1 MSEAHFLKIDE
12 EGFFILNE
20 GVRLED
26 EALGQKWLA
35 ALLTVDF
42 KTTAVIENRQIVIEA
57 FDEPLVIRHVAELPS
72 DVADPQ
78 IKLIAPYGFTTL
90 ANLDSLCLDEWDRL
104 HGLSKEG
111 VPFVL
116 SRQAQFEFFEQL
128 DDYDDESIT
137 WKGKRI
143 LTPAWLNPESF
154 APVEQFWS
162 ERYQKGETPW
172 DMQEANPALKNI
184 LPQLKLAKQK
194 VLVPG
199 CGRGHDAALLAQQGH
214 IVTAVDF
221 SAEAIAEAKRIY
233 GHVANLNFVQ
243 ADIFEFVK
251 LHAGTFDLIFEH
263 TLYCALDPSLRNALV
278 GAWKKAL
285 QPRGQI
291 LAIFFAISKRM
302 GPPFGGSEWELRAR
316 LKKDFHFIYWTR
328 WHLSVE
334 RRQGMELV
342 VLAQKLNQ

>member
-1 MSEAHFLKIDE
+1 MSEARFLKIDE
-12 EGFFILNE
+12 DGYFILNE

-26 EALGQKWLA
+26 ETLGQHWMT
-35 ALLTVDF
+35 ALITQDF
-42 KTTAVIENRQIVIEA
+42 KTTAVIDGHPIVIEA
-57 FDEPLVIRHVAELPS
+57 FDEPLVIRHVEALASE
-72 DVADPQ
+72 VADPQ
-78 IKLIAPYGFTTL
+78 IQLIAPYGYKTL
-90 ANLDSLCLDEWDRL
+90 ANLESLCLDEWDRL
-104 HGLSKEG
+104 HGLSDNG

-128 DDYDDESIT
+128 DDYDDESIV
-137 WKGKRI
+137 WKGKR
-143 LTPAWLNPESF
+143 LATPAWLNPEAF

-162 ERYQKGETPW
+162 ERYQKSETPW
-172 DMQEANPALKNI
+172 DMEGANPALKSI

-199 CGRGHDAALLAQQGH
+199 CGRGHDAALLAEQGH

-221 SAEAIAEAKRIY
+221 SSDAIAEAKRIY
-233 GHVANLNFVQ
+233 GGIANLTFVQ

-263 TLYCALDPSLRNALV
+263 TLYCAIDPALRNSLV
-278 GAWKKAL
+278 TAWKKAL

-291 LAIFFAISKRM
+291 LAIFFAISKRT

-328 WHLSVE
+328 WQHSVE
-334 RRQGMELV
+334 RRQGMELM
-342 VLAQKLNQ
+342 VLAQRLNR